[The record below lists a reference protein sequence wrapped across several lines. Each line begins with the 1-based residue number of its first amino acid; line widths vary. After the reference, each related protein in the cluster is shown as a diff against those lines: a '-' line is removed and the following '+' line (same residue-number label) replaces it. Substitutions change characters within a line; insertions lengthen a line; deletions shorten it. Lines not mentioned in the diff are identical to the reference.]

1 MSNIEQLDY
10 VKKYFQLYGWYKKI
24 NKPEEIYLQVFA
36 PKGISKGDDYVLYQE
51 IQNPKTKLEIK
62 SNSGY
67 LANKSV
73 DEENNNDKK
82 IQKFEI
88 LARYN
93 QSFDEGSKKINIVK
107 KSSNSNVIIR
117 LVRKWQTN
125 NSTIGEFTIDGSDI
139 KGYMLE
145 EKGPDTTLSGI
156 ERRIPIGTYNLVW
169 HYGSKFKG
177 VLKVYNNQ
185 VSQDRAI
192 LIHAGNTALQTEGC
206 ILPGSIR
213 DKDFVG
219 DSRKKLKEIINYVKE
234 KGIEGAKLIITENY
248 E

>member
-1 MSNIEQLDY
+1 M
-10 VKKYFQLYGWYKKI
+10 
-24 NKPEEIYLQVFA
+24 
-36 PKGISKGDDYVLYQE
+36 
-51 IQNPKTKLEIK
+51 
-62 SNSGY
+62 
-67 LANKSV
+67 
-73 DEENNNDKK
+73 
-82 IQKFEI
+82 
-88 LARYN
+88 
-93 QSFDEGSKKINIVK
+93 VK